1 MSKHGGTVV
10 VVVVVEVVVVV
21 VVVGRFRQTHVPL
34 GRQTETRPCAQ
45 GSS

>member
-21 VVVGRFRQTHVPL
+21 VVVGSFRQTHVPL
-34 GRQTETRPCAQ
+34 GRQTAARPSAH
-45 GSS
+45 GRS